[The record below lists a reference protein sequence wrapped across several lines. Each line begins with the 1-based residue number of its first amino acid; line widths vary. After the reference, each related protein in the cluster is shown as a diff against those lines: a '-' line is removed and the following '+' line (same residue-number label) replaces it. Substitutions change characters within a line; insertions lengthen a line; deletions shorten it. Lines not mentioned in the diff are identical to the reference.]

1 MKRTTLGQ
9 LLSLILL
16 AALLCVPMLV
26 ERLSAHIGS
35 AKSAPALSSAAA
47 RARYGFALRDV
58 AKEAGIDFV
67 HLAPHLDAKLE
78 HIMPQIASMGAAVS
92 VVDFDRDGWPDLY
105 VVNSG
110 EGSKNQLLR
119 NMHDGTFK
127 DVAAEMGI
135 ADLNQPGTGVC
146 MGAVWADYDN
156 DGYEDLLVYKWGRPE
171 LFHNDK
177 GKGFTRVTDKANLPK
192 WVNANSAI
200 WLDYDDDGR
209 IDLLITGY
217 WPDNV
222 DLWHLDSTKIM
233 CESFEY
239 ANNGGRKYLLH
250 NNGDGTF
257 TDVTEKMGIKSKRWT
272 LAAAAADLRGTGYPD
287 IFLANDYG
295 VSELF
300 ANDHGKGFHEIGE
313 AAGLGTRKSGMSAS
327 FGDIMNQGRFAIY
340 KTNISEEGVLIQG
353 NDLWVPQ
360 GADAAGTPR
369 YSDVAVAMGVNIGGW
384 SWGAQFG
391 DFNNDGYLDLFCTN
405 GYISLDRSN
414 SYWYDFSKIAGANTS
429 IISDAANWPP
439 MKGRSLS
446 GYQQKRLWLN
456 DGAGRFTE
464 VAQAVGASDT
474 LDGRAVVLVD
484 LWNRG
489 ALDLVVANQK
499 APLKLYKNDVDPS
512 NNWITFDLEG
522 TGRSNRSAIGAQ
534 VRVFWNGPGGT
545 MEQVQEVSGGSGFAS
560 QNDRR
565 LHFGLG
571 KNAKIERIEIRWPSG
586 QKQTIA
592 APDANKIHKIVE
604 PQQ

>member
-1 MKRTTLGQ
+1 
-9 LLSLILL
+9 
-16 AALLCVPMLV
+16 
-26 ERLSAHIGS
+26 
-35 AKSAPALSSAAA
+35 
-47 RARYGFALRDV
+47 
-58 AKEAGIDFV
+58 
-67 HLAPHLDAKLE
+67 
-78 HIMPQIASMGAAVS
+78 
-92 VVDFDRDGWPDLY
+92 
-105 VVNSG
+105 
-110 EGSKNQLLR
+110 
-119 NMHDGTFK
+119 
-127 DVAAEMGI
+127 
-135 ADLNQPGTGVC
+135 
-146 MGAVWADYDN
+146 
-156 DGYEDLLVYKWGRPE
+156 
-171 LFHNDK
+171 
-177 GKGFTRVTDKANLPK
+177 
-192 WVNANSAI
+192 
-200 WLDYDDDGR
+200 
-209 IDLLITGY
+209 
-217 WPDNV
+217 
-222 DLWHLDSTKIM
+222 
-233 CESFEY
+233 
-239 ANNGGRKYLLH
+239 
-250 NNGDGTF
+250 
-257 TDVTEKMGIKSKRWT
+257 MGIKSKRWT

-327 FGDIMNQGRFAIY
+327 FGDIMNQGQFAIY

-353 NDLWVPQ
+353 NDLWVPR

-369 YSDVAVAMGVNIGGW
+369 YTDVAVAMGVNIGGW

-405 GYISLDRSN
+405 GYVSLDRSN

-446 GYQQKRLWLN
+446 GYQQKRLWMN

-522 TGRSNRSAIGAQ
+522 SRSNRSAIGAQ
-534 VRVFWNGPGGT
+534 VRVFWNG
-545 MEQVQEVSGGSGFAS
+545 MEQVQEVSGGSGFAA

-571 KNAKIERIEIRWPSG
+571 KNAKVDRVEIRWPSG
-586 QKQTIA
+586 HKQTITG
-592 APDANKIHKIVE
+592 PDANKIHKIVE
-604 PQQ
+604 PQEQ